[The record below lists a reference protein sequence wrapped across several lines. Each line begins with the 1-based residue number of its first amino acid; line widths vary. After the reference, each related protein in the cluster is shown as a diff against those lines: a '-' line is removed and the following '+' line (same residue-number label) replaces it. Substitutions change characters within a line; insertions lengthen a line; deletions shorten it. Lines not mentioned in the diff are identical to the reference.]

1 MISKKKGGRPPLFS
15 DEEKRIMFDTIR
27 KARNNNDAKQYRPL
41 QAHID
46 NNSTIFEVQQE
57 IFRRHSNV
65 ANIWKK
71 STRRTKEEVKE
82 LEETIKRDTKEERKL
97 NKLMDEEL
105 NQDAPEETSQKEIE
119 TLKERVEKSMQEL
132 EEIKSDIDKKKVK
145 LSGAEHWEILEEYG
159 IINLLNDLLNLYLYE
174 KPDGEFISPP
184 DTKSKKLTNEEF
196 WKRHQECYQELFS
209 LEYDMQEKKSKGL
222 YPTEEEIA
230 KYYRLKTKNRNYSNE
245 WKRRQKRVKSTY
257 SYVKPEHKVFK
268 VDKATNKYL
277 DVGASPESHN
287 KQDTTYETDK
297 IDIPET
303 IDTTEETDKE
313 DVEYTGNVDST
324 ENKES
329 SKHKSQPKR
338 LPEPEVKDDFPPL
351 PGDIF
356 VSKEEREGRKRME
369 VIKKKHTFR
378 IIKED

>member
-27 KARNNNDAKQYRPL
+27 KGRNNNDAKQYRPL

-71 STRRTKEEVKE
+71 SIRRTKEEVKE

-97 NKLMDEEL
+97 NKLMEEEL
-105 NQDAPEETSQKEIE
+105 NQDAPDETSQKEME

-184 DTKSKKLTNEEF
+184 DTKSKKLTIEEF
-196 WKRHQECYQELFS
+196 WQRHQECRHELNI
-209 LEYDMQEKKSKGL
+209 LEYEIQEKLSQGL
-222 YPTEEEIA
+222 YPTEEEEA
-230 KYYRLKTKNRNYSNE
+230 KYNRLKTKNRNYSKE

-268 VDKATNKYL
+268 VDKVTSKYI
-277 DVGASPESHN
+277 DVGASPENNN
-287 KQDTTYETDK
+287 KPDTTYETEH
-297 IDIPET
+297 IDNPET
-303 IDTTEETDKE
+303 FNNTEETDNE
-313 DVEYTGNVDST
+313 NVEYSGNV
-324 ENKES
+324 E
-329 SKHKSQPKR
+329 
-338 LPEPEVKDDFPPL
+338 DDFPRL
-351 PGDIF
+351 PGETDMEWN
-356 VSKEEREGRKRME
+356 KRRKME
-369 VIKKKHTFR
+369 ADKKKHSYRF
-378 IIKED
+378 IKED